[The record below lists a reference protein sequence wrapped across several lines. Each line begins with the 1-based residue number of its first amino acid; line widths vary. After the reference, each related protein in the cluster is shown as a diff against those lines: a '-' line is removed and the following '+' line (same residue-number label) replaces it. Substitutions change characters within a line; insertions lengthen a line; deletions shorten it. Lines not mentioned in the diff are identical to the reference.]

1 MVVKT
6 LISIIHTSLLLIG
19 VLMMNYTYAQ
29 DLKKHQWENR
39 VVIIASQNEDS
50 RTYQE
55 QITEFNS
62 LPKEFKERKI
72 IVYQVLPDR
81 YKLTD
86 YQIKGKDI
94 EWTTSPTLFDK
105 FVNNKED
112 FKVILIG
119 LDGGIKLEKTKVLS
133 TTELFAAIDVMPMR
147 RAEMKNKNR

>member
-6 LISIIHTSLLLIG
+6 LNSIIRTSLLLIG
-19 VLMMNYTYAQ
+19 VLIMNYTYAQ

-55 QITEFNS
+55 QITKFNS

-94 EWTTSPTLFDK
+94 ESISSPALFDK
-105 FVNNKED
+105 FVNNKEH

>member
-1 MVVKT
+1 
-6 LISIIHTSLLLIG
+6 
-19 VLMMNYTYAQ
+19 MMNYTNGQ

-39 VVIIASQNEDS
+39 VVIIVSQNEDS
-50 RTYQE
+50 RAYQE

-62 LPKEFKERKI
+62 LPKELKERKI

-81 YKLTD
+81 YKLMN

-94 EWTTSPTLFDK
+94 EWITSPTLFDK
-105 FVNNKED
+105 FANNKED

-119 LDGGIKLEKTKVLS
+119 LDGGIKLEKIEVLS
-133 TTELFAAIDVMPMR
+133 TSELFATIDVMPMR

>member
-1 MVVKT
+1 
-6 LISIIHTSLLLIG
+6 
-19 VLMMNYTYAQ
+19 MNYTYAQ

-50 RTYQE
+50 KAYQE
-55 QITEFNS
+55 QITEVNS
-62 LPKEFKERKI
+62 LPKELRERKI

-94 EWTTSPTLFDK
+94 EWITSPALFDK

-119 LDGGIKLEKTKVLS
+119 LDGGIKLEKTEVLT
-133 TTELFAAIDVMPMR
+133 TTELFATIDVMPMR
-147 RAEMKNKNR
+147 RVEMKNKNR

>member
-1 MVVKT
+1 
-6 LISIIHTSLLLIG
+6 
-19 VLMMNYTYAQ
+19 MMNYTYAQ